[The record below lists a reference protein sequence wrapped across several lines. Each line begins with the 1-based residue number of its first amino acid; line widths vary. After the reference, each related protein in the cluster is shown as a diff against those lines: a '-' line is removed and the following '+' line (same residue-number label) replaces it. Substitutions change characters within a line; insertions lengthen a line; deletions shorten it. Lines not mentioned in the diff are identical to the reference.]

1 METADSPVYAPPMIV
16 IYVQKSWLDTI
27 GDTADLLLTLAE
39 KNDCVSILAMEQKL
53 DSDSTFVHARLTRKD
68 AGEGDAWFIP
78 SSIPT
83 RLVEG
88 IFNMTRKE
96 TKRFGFSGPSK
107 K

>member
-1 METADSPVYAPPMIV
+1 MYAAPVVV

-39 KNDCVSILAMEQKL
+39 KNDCVSLLAAEEKL
-53 DSDSTFVHARLTRKD
+53 DSDSTFVHARLARKD
-68 AGEGDAWFIP
+68 EGEGGAWFIP

-83 RLVEG
+83 RLVSG
-88 IFNMTRKE
+88 MFNMTKKE
-96 TKRFGFSGPSK
+96 TRRFGFSGPSK